1 MLVEKLKELLE
12 DARQQMDRSIEHLGL
27 ELGHIRAGRAS
38 ATMVEDVRVDA
49 YGSMMPLN
57 QVASISTPSHDLI
70 VIQPWD
76 KGQLAGIER
85 AIQAANLGINPTND
99 GELIRIG
106 IPPLTEERRT
116 ELAKQAHAKGEEA
129 KISVRNIRR
138 DVRNHIQKL
147 HSDEAMPEDMR
158 YEAEERLQKHTDRH
172 TARIDELLEKKE
184 ADIMAV

>member
-1 MLVEKLKELLE
+1 MIAEKLKALLE
-12 DARQQMDRSIEHLGL
+12 DARHQMDQSLQHLAT

-76 KGQLAGIER
+76 KTQLGAIER

-99 GELIRIG
+99 GELIRIA

-129 KISVRNIRR
+129 KISIRNVRR
-138 DVRNHIQKL
+138 DARNNLQKL
-147 HSDEAMPEDMR
+147 HNEEQMPEDMKF
-158 YEAEERLQKHTDRH
+158 EAEERLQKHTDNH
-172 TARIDELLEKKE
+172 TAKVDEMLEKKE

>member
-1 MLVEKLKELLE
+1 MIIEKLKALLE
-12 DARQQMDRSIEHLGL
+12 DARQQMDKSLEHLAM

-76 KGQLAGIER
+76 KTQLPNIER

-116 ELAKQAHAKGEEA
+116 DLAKQARSKGEEA
-129 KISVRNIRR
+129 KISIRNVRR
-138 DVRNHIQKL
+138 DAKNAIQKL
-147 HSDEAMPEDMR
+147 HTEEQMPEDMR
-158 YEAEERLQKHTDRH
+158 YEAEERLQSHTDKHTEKVD
-172 TARIDELLEKKE
+172 AMLDKKE
-184 ADIMAV
+184 TDIMAV

>member
-1 MLVEKLKELLE
+1 MIAEKLKALLE
-12 DARQQMDRSIEHLGL
+12 DARHQMDQSLQHLAT

-76 KGQLAGIER
+76 KTQLGAIER

-99 GELIRIG
+99 GELIRIA

-129 KISVRNIRR
+129 KISIRNVRR
-138 DVRNHIQKL
+138 DARNNLQKL
-147 HSDEAMPEDMR
+147 HNEEQMPEDMKF
-158 YEAEERLQKHTDRH
+158 EAEERLQKHTDNH
-172 TARIDELLEKKE
+172 TDKVDEMLEKKE

>member
-1 MLVEKLKELLE
+1 MIAEKLKKLLE
-12 DARQQMDRSIEHLGL
+12 DARQQMDHSLEHFAM

-49 YGSMMPLN
+49 YDSMMPLN
-57 QVASISTPSHDLI
+57 QVSSISTPSHDLI

-76 KGQLAGIER
+76 KTQLGAIER

-129 KISVRNIRR
+129 KVSIRNVRR
-138 DVRNHIQKL
+138 DAKNQIQKL
-147 HSDEAMPEDMR
+147 QSDEHMPEDMR
-158 YEAEERLQKHTDRH
+158 YEAEERLQKHTDEH
-172 TARIDELLEKKE
+172 TGKVDAMLEKKE
-184 ADIMAV
+184 KDIMAV

>member
-1 MLVEKLKELLE
+1 MIIEKLKELLE
-12 DARQQMDRSIEHLGL
+12 DTRQQMDRSLEHLAT

-70 VIQPWD
+70 VIQAWD
-76 KGQLAGIER
+76 KGQLGAIER

-99 GELIRIG
+99 GELIRIS

-116 ELAKQAHAKGEEA
+116 ELAKQARAKGEEA
-129 KISVRNIRR
+129 KVSIRNIRR
-138 DVRNHIQKL
+138 DAKNHIQKL
-147 HSDEAMPEDMR
+147 HSEEQMPEDMR
-158 YEAEERLQKHTDRH
+158 YEAEERLQKHTDEH
-172 TARIDELLEKKE
+172 TGRVGAMLEKKE
-184 ADIMAV
+184 VDIMAV